1 MRERSYHD
9 GELPSALLDAAG
21 SLIRERGLDGWS
33 LREAS
38 VRTGVS
44 PSAAYHHFESRDALV
59 RALSDRV
66 LARLGER
73 LSRAVGRANGDRQQ
87 RLIALGRSYV
97 RWAVD
102 DPAIAR
108 LAFGA
113 PGTEAGTPS
122 SPHPQHLL

>member
-1 MRERSYHD
+1 MTERPYHHGD
-9 GELPSALLDAAG
+9 LPSALLDAAE

-87 RLIALGRSYV
+87 RLIALGPSYV
-97 RWAVD
+97 RWAVSHPPIPPLPFA
-102 DPAIAR
+102 PAATH
-108 LAFGA
+108 A
-113 PGTEAGTPS
+113 
-122 SPHPQHLL
+122 HP